1 LANIVDKPQDSLLL
15 ETAWSDTLCILMRG
29 RACTIL
35 VPCLCLLLASCAT
48 IGPPLPPSLELP
60 KPPSDLRA
68 IRKADTVVLSWTV
81 PTVTSDRLASRHPG
95 ATRICRG
102 LEPVLTKCGTPVGE
116 TAPAPPLSA
125 PKSSGKK
132 SETKILAI
140 QTTHTDILPKQLEK
154 DNPLGFVTYAVEA
167 LNRNGRSAGLSN
179 QVQVPLAET
188 LPPPHDFSAEVTG
201 KGVVLTG
208 TGGPVATHPM
218 VRYVYRIYRRPEGSP
233 QQILVGQVP
242 DTGEGTFTFTDPSIE
257 WEKTYEYRAN
267 VATVVARPGQPD
279 AQVEGEDTPD
289 VKVFTHDIYP
299 PAVPSGLQAVF
310 SGPGQP
316 PFIDLIWAPVTDLDF
331 TGYNVYRHEPGSPP
345 EKMNTEPLKTP
356 TYRDSAVF
364 PGKTYSYSVSSVDL
378 RGNESARSEEASER
392 VP

>member
-1 LANIVDKPQDSLLL
+1 
-15 ETAWSDTLCILMRG
+15 MRG
-29 RACTIL
+29 RACIVL
-35 VPCLCLLLASCAT
+35 VFCLCLLLAGCAT
-48 IGPPLPPSLELP
+48 IGPPLPPSLALP

-68 IRKADTVVLSWTV
+68 VRKADSVVLSWTI
-81 PTVTSDRLASRHPG
+81 PTVTTDRLTVRYPG

-102 LEPVLTKCGTPVGE
+102 LEPVLTECGTPVGE
-116 TAPAPPLSA
+116 TAPAPSVSGSS
-125 PKSSGKK
+125 KSGKK
-132 SETKILAI
+132 SEVKVLAI
-140 QTTHTDILPKQLEK
+140 QATHGDPLPRQLVR

-167 LNRNGRSAGLSN
+167 LNKNGRSAGLSN

-188 LPPPHDFSAEVTG
+188 LPPPHNFAAEVTG

-208 TGGPVATHPM
+208 TVEPFASHPM
-218 VRYVYRIYRRPEGSP
+218 LRYVYRIYRRPEGSP

-242 DTGEGTFTFTDPSIE
+242 DTGEATFSFTDPSIE

-267 VATVVARPGQPD
+267 IATVIARPGQPE

-331 TGYNVYRHEPGSPP
+331 AGYNVYRHEPGSLP
-345 EKMNTEPLKTP
+345 EKLNAEPLKMP
-356 TYRDSAVF
+356 TYRDAAVVS
-364 PGKTYSYSVSSVDL
+364 GKTYSYSVSSVDL

>member
-1 LANIVDKPQDSLLL
+1 
-15 ETAWSDTLCILMRG
+15 MRG
-29 RACTIL
+29 RACIIL
-35 VPCLCLLLASCAT
+35 VSCLCLLLASCAT

-60 KPPSDLRA
+60 KSPSDLRA
-68 IRKADTVVLSWTV
+68 IRRADTVVLSWTI
-81 PTVTSDRLASRHPG
+81 PTVTTDRLTVRHPG

-116 TAPAPPLSA
+116 TAAVPPLPAST
-125 PKSSGKK
+125 KSSGKK
-132 SETKILAI
+132 SETKTLAI
-140 QTTHTDILPKQLEK
+140 QATYTDTLPRQLER

-167 LNRNGRSAGLSN
+167 LSKNGRSAGLSN
-179 QVQVPLAET
+179 QMQVPVAET
-188 LPPPHDFSAEVTG
+188 LPPPHNFAAEVTG

-208 TGGPVATHPM
+208 TAEPVASHPM

-242 DTGEGTFTFTDPSIE
+242 HTDETTFTFTDPSIE
-257 WEKTYEYRAN
+257 WEKTYEYHAN
-267 VATVVARPGQPD
+267 IATVVARPGQPE
-279 AQVEGEDTPD
+279 AQVEGKDTPD

-331 TGYNVYRHEPGSPP
+331 AGYNVYRHEPGSPP
-345 EKMNTEPLKTP
+345 EKLNTEPLKMP
-356 TYRDSAVF
+356 TYRDAAVAS
-364 PGKTYSYSVSSVDL
+364 GKTYLYSVSSVDL